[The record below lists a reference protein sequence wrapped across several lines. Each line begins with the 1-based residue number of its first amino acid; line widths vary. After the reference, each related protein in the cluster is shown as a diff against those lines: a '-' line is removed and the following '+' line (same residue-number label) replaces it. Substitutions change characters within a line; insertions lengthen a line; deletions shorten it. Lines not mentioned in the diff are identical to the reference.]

1 MRIYF
6 YFLDNQ
12 LFKLNQ
18 SDFESYAKIKKIQFK
33 IKQMNKMKKKHS
45 NVLYI

>member
-18 SDFESYAKIKKIQFK
+18 SDFESYAKIKKNSIQN
-33 IKQMNKMKKKHS
+33 QTNE
-45 NVLYI
+45 